1 MEEIVKYDI
10 NGNVVEL
17 TKSEYEDLT
26 KWETLAQEAVKEA
39 IHDLHKKQID
49 SVHSDAKGIYETRGD
64 GNKKYH
70 TL

>member
-1 MEEIVKYDI
+1 MEKIVKYDI

-39 IHDLHKKQID
+39 IHDLHKKTD
-49 SVHSDAKGIYETRGD
+49 R
-64 GNKKYH
+64 
-70 TL
+70 